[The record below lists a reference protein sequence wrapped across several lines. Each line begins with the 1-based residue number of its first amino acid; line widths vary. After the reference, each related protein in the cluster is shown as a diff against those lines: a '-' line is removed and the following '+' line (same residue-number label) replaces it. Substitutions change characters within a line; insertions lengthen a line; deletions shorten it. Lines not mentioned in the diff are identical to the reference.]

1 MKTHTFFSVATVVF
15 SALLVATSCSGDHTD
30 DSIKKDTPVK
40 VTVALPGKPVND
52 KITVS
57 GQIESGQT
65 AVISTRVMGF
75 VTRIDVNV
83 GEEVY
88 PGKLLATISNADLV
102 AKKGQVQALVA
113 EAEAALSDAQKD
125 YERFS
130 ELYKSESASQK
141 EFENATLHYHAL
153 QAKAA
158 SAREMLKE
166 VDAMLSYTSLT
177 SPIAGVVVQKNLD
190 AGSMASPGVPI
201 LVLEKKGSFQVSA
214 SVSEHDIAF
223 VKVGSSA
230 EIVVKAT
237 GKRIV
242 GKVSEVSPS
251 GSRSGGQYQLK
262 VTIPD
267 NKNGGLFSGMYV
279 SLSIQSAQLAVE
291 SIGGV
296 TVPASSIVY
305 TDQLAGIYTVSGNQ
319 TALLRWVKLGKPV
332 GHQVEILSGLRSDE
346 KFILESEGKLYNG
359 VPVSI
364 Q

>member
-1 MKTHTFFSVATVVF
+1 MKTHTFFPIAS
-15 SALLVATSCSGDHTD
+15 LVLSTLVLATSCSGDHTD
-30 DSIKKDTPVK
+30 EPIKKDAPVK
-40 VTVALPGKPVND
+40 VTVALPGKQVND

-75 VTRIDVNV
+75 VTSVNV
-83 GEEVY
+83 DVGEQVH
-88 PGKLLATISNADLV
+88 PGKLLATISNADLE

-130 ELYKSESASQK
+130 ELSKNESASKK

-153 QAKAA
+153 QAKAE
-158 SAREMLKE
+158 SARQMLKE
-166 VDAMLSYTSLT
+166 VDAMLSYTRLT

-214 SVSEHDIAF
+214 SVSEQDIAF
-223 VKVGSSA
+223 VKDGAPA

-237 GKRIV
+237 GKRMV

-251 GSRSGGQYQLK
+251 GSLSGGQYQLK

-267 NKNGGLFSGMYV
+267 KENSGLFSGMYV
-279 SLSIQSAQLAVE
+279 SLSIQSSQLPVE
-291 SIGGV
+291 STGGV
-296 TVPASSIVY
+296 VVPASSIVY

-319 TALLRWVKLGKPV
+319 TALLRWVKLGKPH
-332 GHQVEILSGLRSDE
+332 GQEVEVLSGLRSDE